1 MTNVPRLLASVTDP
15 DALQALPAE
24 ALGELARDIRRYLVA
39 TVCACGGHLGPS
51 LGVVELTIALHR
63 VFHSPRDSILFDIG
77 HQAYVHKLLTGRQK
91 GFEQLRRAGG
101 LSGYCCRAES
111 EHDLIENSHASTALS
126 YADGLAKARAL
137 AGKRERAVVAVIGDG
152 AITGGM
158 AWEALDNI
166 GAAPER
172 PVIVVLNDN
181 GRSYAPTTGA
191 LAARLTAL
199 RAGEGRPSGAG
210 NPFTAHGLAY
220 LGPIDGHDVP
230 ALEEVLRRARDLD
243 RPVVVH
249 VVTVK
254 GKGYPFAEADEAD
267 RFHAVGVIDPVTGRA
282 PAPTALASTSL
293 APAVQPTAVPT
304 PTVPV
309 AAASAAAARPPG
321 TWTEVFAEELLTLAG
336 QRPELVAVTA
346 SMLRPTGLYPMAVRH
361 PDRVFDVG
369 IAEQH
374 AVTSAAG
381 LAMGGLHPVVAI
393 YATFLNRA
401 FDQVLMDV
409 ALHRLP
415 VTLVLDRAGITGP
428 DGPSHHGMWDV
439 SLLALVPGLRLAA
452 PRDAARLREL
462 LREAVADDE
471 GPTALR
477 LPKAAVGEE
486 VKALTR
492 MDGLDILHRGRGRC
506 LDVLLVATGPTAT
519 AARAAA
525 RRLET
530 ETDIGCTVADPRW
543 ITPVPPALVHLA
555 ARHRLAVTVE
565 DNTRT
570 GGFGTL
576 FAQACTDAAV
586 TTPVHALGLPPAFL
600 PHGSRRDL
608 LAEAGLD
615 ADGITSA
622 VLRARAGFTPHTSPP
637 SPAQAGGARRTR

>member
-1 MTNVPRLLASVTDP
+1 
-15 DALQALPAE
+15 
-24 ALGELARDIRRYLVA
+24 
-39 TVCACGGHLGPS
+39 
-51 LGVVELTIALHR
+51 
-63 VFHSPRDSILFDIG
+63 
-77 HQAYVHKLLTGRQK
+77 
-91 GFEQLRRAGG
+91 
-101 LSGYCCRAES
+101 
-111 EHDLIENSHASTALS
+111 
-126 YADGLAKARAL
+126 
-137 AGKRERAVVAVIGDG
+137 
-152 AITGGM
+152 
-158 AWEALDNI
+158 
-166 GAAPER
+166 
-172 PVIVVLNDN
+172 
-181 GRSYAPTTGA
+181 PTTGA

-210 NPFTAHGLAY
+210 NPFTAHGFAY
-220 LGPIDGHDVP
+220 LGSVDGHDVP
-230 ALEEVLRRARDLD
+230 ALEEALRQARGLD

-267 RFHAVGVIDPVTGRA
+267 RFHAVGIIDPVTGRA
-282 PAPTALASTSL
+282 PAPTT
-293 APAVQPTAVPT
+293 PATVVPA

-321 TWTEVFAEELLTLAG
+321 TWTEVFAEELLILADE
-336 QRPELVAVTA
+336 RPELVAVTA
-346 SMLRPTGLYPMAVRH
+346 SMLRPTGLYPMAVAH
-361 PDRVFDVG
+361 PERVFDVG

-415 VTLVLDRAGITGP
+415 VTLVLDRAGVTGP

-477 LPKAAVGEE
+477 LPKAAVGED

-492 MDGLDILHRGRGRC
+492 MDGLDILHRGPRRC
-506 LDVLLVATGPTAT
+506 LDVLLVATGPTAA

-525 RRLET
+525 RRLEM
-530 ETDIGCTVADPRW
+530 ETGIGCTVVDPRW
-543 ITPVPPALVHLA
+543 ITPVSPALVHLA

-570 GGFGTL
+570 GGLGAL

-586 TTPVHALGLPPAFL
+586 TTPVHALGLPPAFV
-600 PHGSRRDL
+600 PHGLRRDL

-622 VLRARAGFTPHTSPP
+622 VLRAHAGFTPHTSPP
-637 SPAQAGGARRTR
+637 SPAQANGARRT

>member
-1 MTNVPRLLASVTDP
+1 MQNPPGNTTKVPPLLASVTGP
-15 DALQALPAE
+15 EALRTLPAE
-24 ALGELARDIRRYLVA
+24 ALPALAEDIRRYLVT
-39 TVCACGGHLGPS
+39 TVCASGGHLGPS

-63 VFHSPRDSILFDIG
+63 VFHSPRDSVLFDIG

-137 AGKRERAVVAVIGDG
+137 AGERDRAVVAVIGDG
-152 AITGGM
+152 ALTGGM

-181 GRSYAPTTGA
+181 GRSYSPTTGA
-191 LAARLTAL
+191 VATRLAAL
-199 RAGEGRPSGAG
+199 RAPGPHPAG
-210 NPFTAHGLAY
+210 NDVFAAHGLAC
-220 LGPIDGHDVP
+220 LGPVDGHDIP
-230 ALEEVLRRARDLD
+230 AVEEALRQARALG
-243 RPVVVH
+243 RPAVVH

-267 RFHAVGVIDPVTGRA
+267 CFHAVGVIDPVTGRTRATAA
-282 PAPTALASTSL
+282 PPVRQPGSWTDVFGQELLALA
-293 APAVQPTAVPT
+293 
-304 PTVPV
+304 
-309 AAASAAAARPPG
+309 
-321 TWTEVFAEELLTLAG
+321 E
-336 QRPELVAVTA
+336 QRPDLVAVTA
-346 SMLRPTGLYPMAVRH
+346 AMLRPTGLHPMAVAH
-361 PDRVFDVG
+361 PGRVFDVG

-381 LAMGGLHPVVAI
+381 LAMGGLHPVVAV

-428 DGPSHHGMWDV
+428 DGPSHHGMWDI
-439 SLLALVPGLRLAA
+439 SLLALVPGLRVAA
-452 PRDAARLREL
+452 PRDTTRLKEL
-462 LREAVADDE
+462 LREAVATDD

-477 LPKAAVGEE
+477 LPKAPAGPDLE
-486 VKALTR
+486 ALAR
-492 MDGLDILHRGRGRC
+492 MDGVDVLHRSAGRS
-506 LDVLLVATGPTAT
+506 LDVLLVSAGLTAG
-519 AARAAA
+519 AAVAAA
-525 RRLET
+525 RQLE
-530 ETDIGCTVADPRW
+530 EDEGIGSTVVDPRW
-543 ITPVPPALVHLA
+543 ITPVNRALVHLA
-555 ARHRLAVTVE
+555 ARHHLTVTVE

-570 GGFGTL
+570 GGFGNL
-576 FAQACTDAAV
+576 LAQACADAAV
-586 TTPVHALGLPPAFL
+586 TTPVRCLGLPRAFL
-600 PHGSRRDL
+600 PHGTRADL
-608 LAEAGLD
+608 LADAGLD

-622 VLRARAGFTPHTSPP
+622 ILRAHTDFLTYDVAPLANP
-637 SPAQAGGARRTR
+637 VNGRRRP